1 MIFILHYNLLYR
13 KIKKF
18 SRMNANKD
26 IVRVRLYAGQ
36 YQAWVADILDLRKT
50 LFVNLEI
57 QVRNMTVLVIY
68 HTIFSVNVLNVVEK
82 FLYTD
87 SIYKKAYSLEGD
99 NMIYIARITTRYKGE
114 TSLLLDAYSKFSNW

>member
-1 MIFILHYNLLYR
+1 
-13 KIKKF
+13 
-18 SRMNANKD
+18 MNANKD

-68 HTIFSVNVLNVVEK
+68 HTIFSVNILNVVEK